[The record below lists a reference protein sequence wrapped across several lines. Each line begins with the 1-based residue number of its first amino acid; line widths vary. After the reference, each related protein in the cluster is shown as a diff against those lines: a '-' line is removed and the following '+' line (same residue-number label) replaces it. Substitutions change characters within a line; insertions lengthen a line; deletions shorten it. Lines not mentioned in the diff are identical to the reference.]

1 MNDAFLPS
9 DWSIWVANSPP
20 SPLQPQL
27 LSSSSRKIPG
37 SVCSEGNTFCLLSTV
52 TCLLLLYR
60 LSFGL
65 FATVCH
71 TIYGLRSRLLLTP
84 ASNLV

>member
-1 MNDAFLPS
+1 MPSCLLTGPFGLLIPLLP
-9 DWSIWVANSPP
+9 PP
-20 SPLQPQL
+20 QPQL

-37 SVCSEGNTFCLLSTV
+37 SVCSESNTFCLLSTV